1 MFPELTFFKCML
13 SHMDRQIACNWTK
26 YRTLKLVHLVHQRF
40 QIPQLLIVSSR
51 VPSGQ
56 MDGVAHIIYHKT
68 SVKKYFLD
76 AAAWSIVQQK
86 HVIKFELLTYFLVN
100 YEIHRAILRK
110 KALLNTVN
118 RFSDVCLSNRILKIL
133 LYVPHCLFDQ
143 VGFLS

>member
-1 MFPELTFFKCML
+1 MYAFSYGSLDCLQLDERSHIKISTF
-13 SHMDRQIACNWTK
+13 SSSTISD
-26 YRTLKLVHLVHQRF
+26 
-40 QIPQLLIVSSR
+40 PQLLIVSSR

-118 RFSDVCLSNRILKIL
+118 RFSDVCLSNRIWKIL